1 MKPKDR
7 IIVALDVSEVQ
18 KANSLIDELR
28 PYVGCFKIGPV
39 LLKPLLHQCKWEEF
53 IEMASK
59 MKISLFI
66 DEKLCHS
73 PEVLKNSVGYYNF
86 PPIKMF
92 TIQASCGRDSL
103 RAAVNQKGITIPVN
117 MKILVP
123 TVLTSMSPEES
134 QHIYGK
140 WPEQKVVEFAF
151 DALETGCDG
160 IVCSSRELG
169 ALAKY
174 KELDKLE
181 RYIPGIRPD
190 WWPMATDQKRIDTPS
205 GAIEAGADYL
215 IIGRPILN
223 PPPEI
228 GNSVEAVKK
237 IIKEI
242 ETIKEVK
249 RDA

>member
-1 MKPKDR
+1 MEGKER
-7 IIVALDVSEVQ
+7 IIVALDVDSVD
-18 KANSLIDELR
+18 KAISLIEELS

-39 LLKPLLHQCKWEEF
+39 LLKPLLHQYKWEEF
-53 IEMASK
+53 IEMATK

-73 PEVLKNSVGYYNF
+73 PEVLKNTIRYYNF

-103 RAAVNQKGITIPVN
+103 RAAVSQKGITIPKG
-117 MKILVP
+117 MKILVS
-123 TVLTSMSPEES
+123 TVLTSMSLEES
-134 QHIYGK
+134 QHVYGK
-140 WPEQKVVEFAF
+140 WPKEKVVEFAF

-181 RYIPGIRPD
+181 EYVPGIRPD
-190 WWPMATDQKRIDTPS
+190 WWSKTTDQKRIDTPR

-215 IIGRPILN
+215 IIGRPILY

-242 ETIKEVK
+242 ETVKEVK
-249 RDA
+249 QDA